1 MKYIFLSLLLAV
13 FLSSFGQTGGI
24 SGKILADDLEGF
36 SVKVLIEELDEY
48 RVTKNKAFEFIN
60 IPVGEYTLRASALG
74 YESVSKKVQV
84 ISDQTIKV
92 NIRLVPDK
100 NTLDEVVIIDQQT
113 GLNAKT
119 PYNFV
124 PVSLDRIVGK
134 SDPSGVMGILREV
147 PGIYGAEFGQ
157 GIVKPFI
164 RGLGFSRVVTIYQGN
179 KLENQQWGADHG
191 LGVNDL
197 GVKEVD
203 IIKGPA
209 SVLYGS
215 GALGGVILIK
225 DDEFYKDTDSLSGNV
240 GTSFNT
246 VSNGLRGFGCI
257 GKSYEND
264 LFFGMELAYEDHA
277 DYRAGNGDLIG
288 NSRYD
293 VTTARLHIGMDKED
307 LENKLSISYNRQNLG
322 IIEDDELEDPNTTT
336 RNDREEQLPYQEV
349 TDLLIAYDQRIDHGS
364 FESVFHISH
373 HFNDRKEIET
383 DENLIDLGF
392 KQHNTFYNARVNF
405 DTGDLTH
412 NIGLQGNYLDNENQE
427 DVLDILIPDA
437 YYTENGAYYRLS
449 YDRGPYYLQAA
460 LRYDHRYVKADASDE
475 QFVDA
480 GFVLP
485 GEPESRTLTS
495 TFSGLTGSI
504 GVTRK
509 MGKGQRVKMNL
520 SSGFRSPDLA
530 ELYSFGQHPGTNR
543 FEIGNANFDREQSFQ
558 LDLNYALTRDR
569 FRLDWS
575 VFGSR
580 IDNYIFFSDT
590 GNVQEESGLQI
601 WQYQQVQ
608 AQLYGS
614 EFDLQYVALANR
626 QLKLKLGAAL
636 VRGDNK
642 EIDEP
647 LTFIP
652 PDNFNF
658 SAEYG
663 FGELQKTSLFLSS
676 RTVARQDRP
685 GPNEEETPGYTL
697 LDVGLKRKFKLWGD
711 QELEASLSFKNVL
724 DENYVDHLSILR
736 AFNIPSP
743 GRNITLNV
751 RFYF

>member
-1 MKYIFLSLLLAV
+1 MKYIFVLLL
-13 FLSSFGQTGGI
+13 FFIFKSSIGQTGGI
-24 SGKILADDLEGF
+24 SGKLIADDLEGF
-36 SVKVLIEELDEY
+36 SVKVFIEELDKY
-48 RVTKNKAFEFIN
+48 TVTKDKTFEFKA
-60 IPVGEYTLRASALG
+60 IPAGEYTLKMSALG
-74 YESVSKKVQV
+74 YESVSKNVRV
-84 ISDQTIKV
+84 RPDSITKV
-92 NIRLVPDK
+92 NIQLTARK
-100 NTLDEVVIIDQQT
+100 NTLDEVVIIDRQT

-134 SDPSGVMGILREV
+134 SDPSGVMGVLREV
-147 PGIYGAEFGQ
+147 PGVYGAEFGQ

-225 DDEFYKDTDSLSGNV
+225 DDEFYKDADKLSGNL
-240 GTSFNT
+240 GTSFNS
-246 VSNGLRGFGCI
+246 VSNGLRGFASL
-257 GKSYEND
+257 GKRFEND
-264 LFFGMELAYEDHA
+264 LYFGTDLAYEDHA

-293 VTTARLHIGMDKED
+293 VATARFHIGMDKED
-307 LENKLSISYNRQNLG
+307 FENKLSLSFNSQNLG
-322 IIEDDELEDPNTTT
+322 IIEDDELEDPSTTT

-349 TDLLIAYDQRIDHGS
+349 TDVLVAYNQRIDHDS
-364 FESVFHISH
+364 FESVFHLSH
-373 HFNDRKEIET
+373 HYNDRKEIET
-383 DENLIDLGF
+383 AEDLIDLGF

-405 DTGDLTH
+405 DTGDFTH

-437 YYTENGAYYRLS
+437 YYTENGAYYRINYEWGS
-449 YDRGPYYLQAA
+449 YFFQGA
-460 LRYDHRYVKADASDE
+460 LRYDHRYVKADASDD

-504 GVTRK
+504 GVTRE
-509 MGKGQRVKMNL
+509 MGKGQKMKMNL

-543 FEIGNANFDREQSFQ
+543 FEIGNADFDREQSFQ
-558 LDLNYALTRDR
+558 LDLNYALNRDR

-614 EFDLQYVALANR
+614 EFALQYVALANR
-626 QLKLKLGAAL
+626 QLKLNLGAAL
-636 VRGDNK
+636 VRGVNK
-642 EIDEP
+642 DIDEP

-652 PDNFNF
+652 PDNINF
-658 SAEYG
+658 RAEYG

-676 RTVARQDRP
+676 RSVARQDRP

-697 LDVGLKRKFKLWGD
+697 LDVGLKRQFKLWEAH
-711 QELEASLSFKNVL
+711 ELEASLSFKNVL

-743 GRNITLNV
+743 GRNITLNL

>member
-13 FLSSFGQTGGI
+13 FGSSFGQTGGI

-36 SVKVLIEELDEY
+36 SVKVLIEEIDKNT
-48 RVTKNKAFEFIN
+48 VAKNKTFEFIN
-60 IPVGEYTLRASALG
+60 IPVGEYTLKTSALG

-84 ISDQTIKV
+84 ISDQTLKV
-92 NIRLVPDK
+92 NIRLVPNK
-100 NTLDEVVIIDQQT
+100 NTLDEVVIIDRQT

-119 PYNFV
+119 PYNFTSV
-124 PVSLDRIVGK
+124 RMDRIEGK
-134 SDPSGVMGILREV
+134 SHPSGLMGILREV
-147 PGIYGAEFGQ
+147 PGVYGAEFGQ

-197 GVKEVD
+197 GVKDID

-215 GALGGVILIK
+215 GALGGVILVK
-225 DDEFYKDTDSLSGNV
+225 DDEFYKDADDLSGNIGISYNSV
-240 GTSFNT
+240 SRGVRAFTSAGQRF
-246 VSNGLRGFGCI
+246 
-257 GKSYEND
+257 END
-264 LFFGMELAYEDHA
+264 WFFGIDLAYEDHA
-277 DYRAGNGDLIG
+277 DYRSGDGDIIG
-288 NSRYD
+288 NSRYNM
-293 VTTARLHIGMDKED
+293 TTGRLHLGIDKED
-307 LENKLSISYNRQNLG
+307 FDNKLSLTFNHQNLG
-322 IIEDDELEDPNTTT
+322 IISDDELEDSNATS
-336 RNDREEQLPYQEV
+336 RNDRDMQLPYQEV
-349 TDLLIAYDQRIDHGS
+349 TDVLVSYDQSIDHGK

-383 DENLIDLGF
+383 ADDLIDLGF
-392 KQHNTFYNARVNF
+392 KQHNTFYNARINF
-405 DTGDLTH
+405 DTGKFTH
-412 NIGLQGNYLDNENQE
+412 NIGLQGNFLNNKNQD

-437 YYTENGAYYRLS
+437 NYAENGAYYMVNYEWRS
-449 YDRGPYYLQAA
+449 YFFQGA

-495 TFSGLTGSI
+495 NFSGLTGSL
-504 GVTRK
+504 GVTRSL
-509 MGKGQRVKMNL
+509 GKHQKLKANL

-530 ELYSFGQHPGTNR
+530 ELYSFGQHPGTSR
-543 FEIGNANFDREQSFQ
+543 FEIGNANFEREQSFQ
-558 LDLNYALTRDR
+558 LDMNYALTVDR

-575 VFGSR
+575 IFGSR

-590 GNVQEESGLQI
+590 GNTQPETDLQI
-601 WQYQQVQ
+601 WQYQQVE

-614 EFDLQYVALANR
+614 EINLQYVALENR
-626 QLKLKLGAAL
+626 QLKLNLGAAL
-636 VRGDNK
+636 VRGENK
-642 EIDEP
+642 DFDEP

-658 SAEYG
+658 KAAYG
-663 FGELQKTSLFLSS
+663 LGELQRTSIFSKL
-676 RTVARQDRP
+676 RHVARQDRP
-685 GPNEEETPGYTL
+685 GFNEEETAGYTL
-697 LDVGLKRKFKLWGD
+697 LDFGIKHDFDFDD
-711 QELEASLSFKNVL
+711 QNLEASLSVQNLL
-724 DENYVDHLSILR
+724 DKAYVDHLSILR

-743 GRNITLNV
+743 GRNITLNL